1 MIPSAI
7 KIGAQVYLRVKAPP
21 SGDPSPRGETNNR
34 KSQFYLADDLSLSQ
48 QQDTLL
54 HEVLHMIWD
63 NFPRVDLP
71 SQKDLEETVVSG
83 LSPYLLAALR
93 DNPKLVAFLLER

>member
-1 MIPSAI
+1 MIPNTI
-7 KIGAQVYLRVKAPP
+7 KVGAQVYRRVKAPP

-34 KSQFYLADDLSLSQ
+34 KSQFYLADDLSLTQ

-63 NFPRVDLP
+63 NFPRVDLLN
-71 SQKDLEETVVSG
+71 QKDVEETVVSG
-83 LSPYLLAALR
+83 LSPYLLAVLR
-93 DNPKLVAFLLER
+93 DNPRLVEFLLER